1 MYDYVIVGAG
11 SAGCALAARLSED
24 PDTKVCLVEAG
35 PADTSPN
42 IHVPALFSKL
52 LRSGLDWD
60 YDTHDEPGLNGRR
73 LFLPRGRVLGG
84 TSSIN
89 TQIYIRGNRLDYDSW
104 DQPGWGYDELLP
116 YFKRSE
122 DNEWGE
128 SDYHG
133 AGGPMRVSDNRSRNA
148 MSTAFV
154 EAAVEAGFAAN
165 DDFNGES
172 QDGFGY
178 FQLTQKDGRRVS
190 ASTAFLHPNMGRP
203 NLTVLTNVQVHR
215 IVIENGFAVGV
226 TGERFGEELTV
237 RADREVILSA
247 GAYGSPHL
255 LQLSGIGPAQGIAPL
270 GIPVVADL
278 PGVGA
283 NLQDHVLIP
292 LVFPHEHPISMI
304 GFGQPEHLEQFGAGH
319 GPLTCNGPEV
329 GGFHRTDSSLP
340 APDVEYLSAPVAF
353 VDNGLGVPVG
363 HAITFGPSM
372 LTPRSRGAVS
382 LASDDPTVKPRI
394 QHNFFTEQADMDDA
408 VKAVRTALEIS
419 RQKALSP
426 YCSTLYRGPA
436 SESDAD
442 IAGYIRAYTHS
453 IFHPVG
459 TCAIGSVVDPELR
472 VQGVGGLRVADASV
486 MPLIPRGNT
495 NAPSIA
501 IGEKAADLI
510 RKGTTA

>member
-104 DQPGWGYDELLP
+104 DQPGWSFDELLP

-122 DNEWGE
+122 DNERGE
-128 SDYHG
+128 SEYHG
-133 AGGPMRVSDNRSRNA
+133 VGGPRKVSDNRSRNA

-165 DDFNGES
+165 EDFNGES
-172 QDGFGY
+172 QEGFGY

-203 NLTVLTNVQVHR
+203 NLTVLTSVQVHR

-226 TGERFGEELTV
+226 TGERFGEEVTV

-270 GIPVVADL
+270 GIPVVVDL
-278 PGVGA
+278 PGVGQ
-283 NLQDHVLIP
+283 NL
-292 LVFPHEHPISMI
+292 
-304 GFGQPEHLEQFGAGH
+304 
-319 GPLTCNGPEV
+319 
-329 GGFHRTDSSLP
+329 
-340 APDVEYLSAPVAF
+340 
-353 VDNGLGVPVG
+353 
-363 HAITFGPSM
+363 
-372 LTPRSRGAVS
+372 
-382 LASDDPTVKPRI
+382 
-394 QHNFFTEQADMDDA
+394 
-408 VKAVRTALEIS
+408 
-419 RQKALSP
+419 
-426 YCSTLYRGPA
+426 
-436 SESDAD
+436 
-442 IAGYIRAYTHS
+442 
-453 IFHPVG
+453 
-459 TCAIGSVVDPELR
+459 
-472 VQGVGGLRVADASV
+472 
-486 MPLIPRGNT
+486 
-495 NAPSIA
+495 
-501 IGEKAADLI
+501 
-510 RKGTTA
+510 